1 MVEYACPV
9 WSTNLP
15 KYWSDSIETVQKRAL
30 KSIYPGCTYEEI
42 LKTVKLPT
50 LSTRRDDL
58 CKKYFNG
65 MKQNKHKLNHLL
77 PETRDVPYLL
87 RFSMFLYILLVSYSR
102 VSNDVN
108 LNVFWKFYPV
118 FNVIII
124 VFLLSI

>member
-9 WSTNLP
+9 WSTNLT
-15 KYWSDSIETVQKRAL
+15 KYLSDSIETVQKRAL
-30 KSIYPGCTYEEI
+30 KSIYPAYTYEEI

-65 MKQNKHKLNHLL
+65 MKPSKHKLNHLL

-87 RFSMFLYILLVSYSR
+87 RSVNKYPLVKLKANTNRYKNSFIPWA
-102 VSNDVN
+102 
-108 LNVFWKFYPV
+108 LKHWQ
-118 FNVIII
+118 
-124 VFLLSI
+124 